1 MSWVL
6 ASGLKMGRLV
16 IAAAVALL
24 VLALVQLPSA
34 AVDVYPEFTPP
45 TVQVQSEALGLSAQ
59 EVEQL
64 ITVPLEQDLLN
75 GVPFLAHIHSLSMP
89 GLSQIDM
96 TFEPGTD
103 LYTARQMV
111 QERMTQAHAL
121 PNVGTPPLMI
131 QPLAATSRIAMI
143 SLSSRSVSLIDQSI
157 LARWK
162 IRPRL
167 MGVPGV
173 ADVSIWG
180 QRDRQLQVQVDPRT
194 LNAKGLTLT
203 RLLETAGNALWVS
216 PLTFVEASTPGTGG
230 FIESPTQRMAV
241 QHMLPITAPADLA
254 NIAVEGTSLRLG
266 DVATVAEDHQ
276 PLIGDAIVDGG
287 AGLVLVLEK
296 FPEANT
302 EQVTEAV
309 EKAMADMA
317 PGLQGISVDTH
328 LYRPATFIE
337 EATHNLGMAAL
348 ASFVLL
354 LLVLAVFLWSWRAL
368 LVSVLGIC
376 VPLVLAAYVLFLF
389 HTTMTSMTLLG
400 LAVAVGAVVE
410 QSVSGVTGLRARIR
424 ARGGPTSGRDGA
436 TAVVAEA
443 MAATRAPLVT
453 ATLVSLLVIT
463 PMLFLSESVVPFTRA
478 AAAAYALALV
488 LSLVVSLTVTP
499 ALTVILLGEHE
510 RARASGPVAGWFQR
524 RGDRFL
530 RRSPG
535 RRAVPLAALAVL
547 GVLAVALLPRVDL
560 TPTLPVLHER
570 NLLVELRT
578 PSGTALGETQRVTER
593 EAAVLRTLPGVA
605 DVGTHIGR
613 AITADQAVDVNAAE
627 IWMTLDGTVDE
638 QSTIAR
644 VRGELAQYPGVRGQV
659 VSYAQQ
665 TIDTA
670 SRTPSDLTVRL
681 FGIDVATMRAKAH
694 ELQDMMRGVPGVVG
708 PTVEQQLTQPT
719 VEIEVKLD
727 AARRVGLAPG
737 DVRRDATTLV
747 SGLTVG
753 SIYEEQ
759 KIFDV
764 VVLGRAATRASL
776 PGLGAIRLDTP
787 SGKQVP
793 LSQVATVRLVS
804 EPTAIE
810 HNGVARS
817 VDVTAGVNGRD
828 PGAVVADLRARIAKM
843 AMPLEYHAEVI
854 GAAVDDQALNRRELL
869 YVLAVLL
876 GGILLLQAATSSW
889 RRAGLLMVM
898 IVLAC
903 TGGLATGLVFGT
915 NGSVGF
921 VAGLLAVLGIASHG
935 LLGQVRRYQEL
946 ESGDGGVGD
955 AGYTDGGDGAAD
967 GAGRRFSGAEVVRR
981 GTSERVLPVLLTSCA
996 VAAVFLPPLL
1006 LGGAGLELLHPMAVA
1021 VLGGLVTYVLTALVV
1036 LPALY
1041 LMTTAGR
1048 GPARPDE
1055 PHADGPQSAAAAPA
1069 DGR

>member
-1 MSWVL
+1 
-6 ASGLKMGRLV
+6 MGRLV

-45 TVQVQSEALGLSAQ
+45 SVQVQSEALGLSAQ

-131 QPLAATSRIAMI
+131 QPLAATSRVAMI
-143 SLSSRSVSLIDQSI
+143 SLSSKSVSLIDQSI

-173 ADVSIWG
+173 ANVSIWG

-203 RLLETAGNALWVS
+203 KLLETAGNALWVS

-230 FIESPTQRMAV
+230 FIESPSQRMAV
-241 QHMLPITAPADLA
+241 QHMLPITAPGDLA
-254 NIAVEGTSLRLG
+254 NVAVEGTGGLRLG

-302 EQVTEAV
+302 QEVTQAV

-317 PGLQGISVDTH
+317 PGLQGITVNTQ

-337 EATHNLGMAAL
+337 EATHNLGMAAI
-348 ASFVLL
+348 ASLV
-354 LLVLAVFLWSWRAL
+354 LLVLVLALVLWSWRAL
-368 LVSVLGIC
+368 LVSLLGIA

-389 HTTMTSMTLLG
+389 HTTMTSMTMLG

-424 ARGGPTSGRDGA
+424 ARGGPASGRAGA
-436 TAVVAEA
+436 TAVIAEA
-443 MAATRAPLVT
+443 MAATRVPLVT

-488 LSLVVSLTVTP
+488 LSLVVALTVTP

-510 RARASGPVAGWFQR
+510 RAGAAGPVEGWLQR
-524 RGDRFL
+524 TGDRL
-530 RRSPG
+530 ARRSPA
-535 RRAVPLAALAVL
+535 RRAIPLAALAVL
-547 GVLAVALLPRVDL
+547 AVLAVALLPRVDL
-560 TPTLPVLHER
+560 TPSLPVLHER
-570 NLLVELRT
+570 NLLVQLRT
-578 PSGTALGETQRVTER
+578 PSGTALGETERVTDR

-605 DVGTHIGR
+605 EVGTHIGR

-627 IWMTLDGTVDE
+627 LWMTLDRTADE
-638 QSTIAR
+638 QATIER
-644 VRGELAQYPGVRGQV
+644 VRRELAQYPGVRGQV

-665 TIDTA
+665 TVDTA

-681 FGIDVATMRAKAH
+681 FGIDVATMRAKAR

-708 PTVEQQLTQPT
+708 PRVEQQLTQPT
-719 VEIEVKLD
+719 VEIQVKLD
-727 AARRVGLAPG
+727 AARRLGLAPG
-737 DVRRDATTLV
+737 DVRRDTTTLV

-764 VVLGRAATRASL
+764 VVLGKATTRASL
-776 PGLGAIRLDTP
+776 PGLEALRLDTP

-817 VDVTAGVNGRD
+817 VDVTAGISGRD
-828 PGAVVADLRARIAKM
+828 PGAVVADLRARVARM

-854 GAAVDDQALNRRELL
+854 GSAVDDQALNRRELL

-876 GGILLLQAATSSW
+876 GGVLLLQAATSSW
-889 RRAGLLMVM
+889 RRAALLTVM

-903 TGGLATGLVFGT
+903 AGGLVTGLAFGT

-946 ESGDGGVGD
+946 ESGDGGVD
-955 AGYTDGGDGAAD
+955 AGNGEV
-967 GAGRRFSGAEVVRR
+967 SGAEVVRR
-981 GTSERVLPVLLTSCA
+981 GTSERVLPVLLTSLA
-996 VAAVFLPPLL
+996 VAAVFLPPLV
-1006 LGGAGLELLHPMAVA
+1006 LGGAGLELLQPMAVA
-1021 VLGGLVTYVLTALVV
+1021 VLGGLVTYVLTALMV

-1041 LMTTAGR
+1041 LLTTAGR

-1055 PHADGPQSAAAAPA
+1055 PHATGPASAAAAPA

>member
-34 AVDVYPEFTPP
+34 SVDVYPEFTPP

-75 GVPFLAHIHSLSMP
+75 GVPFLAHLHSLSMP

-143 SLSSRSVSLIDQSI
+143 SLSSKSVSLIDQSI

-173 ADVSIWG
+173 ANVSIWG

-230 FIESPTQRMAV
+230 FIESPSQRLAV
-241 QHMLPITAPADLA
+241 QHMLPITAPGDLA

-287 AGLVLVLEK
+287 SGLVLVLEK

-302 EQVTEAV
+302 EQVTAAV

-317 PGLQGISVDTH
+317 PGLQGITVDTR

-337 EATHNLGMAAL
+337 EATHNLGVTAL
-348 ASFVLL
+348 VSLA
-354 LLVLAVFLWSWRAL
+354 LLVLVLGLFLWSWRAL
-368 LVSVLGIC
+368 LVSLLGVL
-376 VPLVLAAYVLFLF
+376 VPVVLAAYVLFLL
-389 HTTMTSMTLLG
+389 HTTMTTMTLLG

-410 QSVSGVTGLRARIR
+410 QTVSSVTGLRARIR
-424 ARGGPTSGRDGA
+424 ARGGPTSGRAGA
-436 TAVVAEA
+436 TAAVAEA

-463 PMLFLSESVVPFTRA
+463 PLLFLSESVVPFTRA

-510 RARASGPVAGWFQR
+510 QDPAAGPVAGWCQR
-524 RGDRFL
+524 TADRVL
-530 RRSPG
+530 PRLPERRT
-535 RRAVPLAALAVL
+535 VPLASLAVL
-547 GVLAVALLPRVDL
+547 AVLVLALLPRVDL

-570 NLLVELRT
+570 NLLVQLRT
-578 PSGTALGETQRVTER
+578 TSGTALGETARVTER
-593 EAAVLRTLPGVA
+593 EAAVLKTLPGVT

-627 IWMTLDGTVDE
+627 IWMTLDGTADE
-638 QSTIAR
+638 QSTIER
-644 VRGELAQYPGVRGQV
+644 VRRELAQYPGVRGQV

-665 TIDTA
+665 TVDAA
-670 SRTPSDLTVRL
+670 SRTASDLTVRL
-681 FGIDVATMRAKAH
+681 SGIDITTMRAKAH

-708 PTVEQQLTQPT
+708 PKVEQQLTQPT

-727 AARRVGLAPG
+727 AARRLGLAPG

-764 VVLGRAATRASL
+764 VVLGRTATRASL
-776 PGLGAIRLDTP
+776 PGLEALRLDTP

-804 EPTAIE
+804 EPTAVE
-810 HNGVARS
+810 HNGVART
-817 VDVTAGVNGRD
+817 VDVTAGVSGRD
-828 PGAVVADLRARIAKM
+828 PNAVVADLRARIAKLP
-843 AMPLEYHAEVI
+843 MPLEYHAEVI
-854 GAAVDDQALNRRELL
+854 GSAVDDQNLNRRELL
-869 YVLAVLL
+869 YALAVLV
-876 GGILLLQAATSSW
+876 GAVLLLQAATSSW
-889 RRAGLLMVM
+889 RRAALLTVT
-898 IVLAC
+898 VVVAC
-903 TGGLATGLVFGT
+903 SGGLVTGLVFGT
-915 NGSVGF
+915 NGSVGY

-935 LLGQVRRYQEL
+935 LLVQVRRYQEL
-946 ESGDGGVGD
+946 EGDDDHADGTGGG
-955 AGYTDGGDGAAD
+955 AGAAGG
-967 GAGRRFSGAEVVRR
+967 GAGADVVRR

-996 VAAVFLPPLL
+996 VAAVFLPPLV
-1006 LGGAGLELLHPMAVA
+1006 LGGAGLELLQPMAVA

-1041 LMTTAGR
+1041 LITTAGR

-1055 PHADGPQSAAAAPA
+1055 PHTAGPASAAAAPA

>member
-45 TVQVQSEALGLSAQ
+45 SVQVQSEALGLSAQ

-131 QPLAATSRIAMI
+131 QPLAATSRVAMI
-143 SLSSRSVSLIDQSI
+143 SLSSKSVSLIDQSI

-167 MGVPGV
+167 MGVPGI
-173 ADVSIWG
+173 ANVSIWG

-203 RLLETAGNALWVS
+203 KLLETAGNALWVS

-230 FIESPTQRMAV
+230 FIESPSQRMAV
-241 QHMLPITAPADLA
+241 QHMLPITTPGDLA
-254 NIAVEGTSLRLG
+254 NVAVEGTGGLRLG

-302 EQVTEAV
+302 QEVTQAV

-317 PGLQGISVDTH
+317 PGLKGITVNTQ

-337 EATHNLGMAAL
+337 EATHNLGMAAI
-348 ASFVLL
+348 ASLV
-354 LLVLAVFLWSWRAL
+354 LLVLVLALVLWSWRAL
-368 LVSVLGIC
+368 LVSLLGIA

-389 HTTMTSMTLLG
+389 HTTMTSMTMLG

-424 ARGGPTSGRDGA
+424 ARGGPTSGRAGA

-443 MAATRAPLVT
+443 MAATRVPLVT

-488 LSLVVSLTVTP
+488 LSLVVALTVTP

-510 RARASGPVAGWFQR
+510 RAGATGPVERWLQR
-524 RGDRFL
+524 TGDRL
-530 RRSPG
+530 ARRSPA
-535 RRAVPLAALAVL
+535 RRAIPLAALAVL
-547 GVLAVALLPRVDL
+547 AVLAVALLPRVDL
-560 TPTLPVLHER
+560 TPSLPVLHER
-570 NLLVELRT
+570 NLLVQLRT
-578 PSGTALGETQRVTER
+578 PSGTALGETERITDR

-605 DVGTHIGR
+605 EVGTHIGR
-613 AITADQAVDVNAAE
+613 AITADQAVNVNAAE
-627 IWMTLDGTVDE
+627 LWMTLDRTADE
-638 QSTIAR
+638 QATIER
-644 VRGELAQYPGVRGQV
+644 VRRELAQYPGVRGQV

-665 TIDTA
+665 TVDTA

-681 FGIDVATMRAKAH
+681 FGIDVTTMRAKAR
-694 ELQDMMRGVPGVVG
+694 ELQDMMRDVPGVVG
-708 PTVEQQLTQPT
+708 PRVEQQLTQPT
-719 VEIEVKLD
+719 VEIQVKLD
-727 AARRVGLAPG
+727 AARRLGLAPG

-764 VVLGRAATRASL
+764 VVLGKATTRASL
-776 PGLGAIRLDTP
+776 PGLEAIRLDTP

-817 VDVTAGVNGRD
+817 VDVTAGISGRD
-828 PGAVVADLRARIAKM
+828 PGAVVADLRARVARM

-854 GAAVDDQALNRRELL
+854 GPAVDDQALNRRELL

-876 GGILLLQAATSSW
+876 GGVLLLQAATSSW
-889 RRAGLLMVM
+889 RRAALLTVM

-903 TGGLATGLVFGT
+903 AGGLVTGLAFGT

-946 ESGDGGVGD
+946 EIESGDGRGS
-955 AGYTDGGDGAAD
+955 AGNGEVTGAD
-967 GAGRRFSGAEVVRR
+967 VVRR

-996 VAAVFLPPLL
+996 VAAVFLPPLVL
-1006 LGGAGLELLHPMAVA
+1006 NVAGLELLQPMAVA

-1041 LMTTAGR
+1041 LLTTAGR

-1055 PHADGPQSAAAAPA
+1055 PHVTGPASAAAAPA